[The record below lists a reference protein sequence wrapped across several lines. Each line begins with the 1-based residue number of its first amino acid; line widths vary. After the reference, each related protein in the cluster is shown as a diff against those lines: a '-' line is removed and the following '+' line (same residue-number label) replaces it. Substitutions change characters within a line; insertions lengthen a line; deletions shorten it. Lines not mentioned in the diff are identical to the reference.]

1 MVKPAAVS
9 ILAGVAI
16 AMQAMPTHA
25 QTKAPTAQKTAQTQ
39 SFPMPTEAVH
49 GCLVAAARKH
59 GLDYA
64 LVRSIAEQESRFN
77 PLAVRAPYAAGNK
90 DGSVD
95 YGLMQINSSWLP
107 TLARYGI
114 TQSALFD
121 PCVNADVGGWILAD
135 LFRRHGITWD
145 AVGAYNAKSPAKR
158 YIYAVGV
165 YTRLQRFVQLGAQ
178 GHAPTAASQLPT
190 DTARAPV
197 QLAQGGADL
206 PLMGVWERQHVA
218 EGSSSPVETW
228 P

>member
-9 ILAGVAI
+9 LLTSVAI
-16 AMQAMPTHA
+16 ATLAVPTQA
-25 QTKAPTAQKTAQTQ
+25 QTTVTKVAQA
-39 SFPMPTEAVH
+39 PMPTEAVH
-49 GCLVAAARKH
+49 ACLVAAARKH

-77 PLAVRAPYAAGNK
+77 PLAVRAPYAAGNR

-114 TQSALFD
+114 TKNDLFN

-135 LFRRHGITWD
+135 LFRRLGITWD

-158 YIYAVGV
+158 HIYAVGV
-165 YTRLQRFVQLGAQ
+165 YTRLQRFEQLGAQ
-178 GHAPTAASQLPT
+178 GHATTAAAHLPT

-206 PLMGVWERQHVA
+206 PLMGVWERQQVA
-218 EGSSSPVETW
+218 EGQVAPLEAL